1 MGIVWD
7 WGSLLWLSGAVTAGL
22 QLATFLVSSFDF
34 YGWVGCM
41 KHPCICIYVTVA
53 TRPRPRPHPQVAYYL
68 QIDKR
73 TFVPSELNPT
83 PQTSDSLRHPPT
95 HTHQT
100 VTDISGASNFVLLAW
115 LTFGLGPA
123 SGFARPLVNTLL
135 VTAWGIRLGGYLLK
149 RVLQRG
155 HDARFDE
162 ARGAFYFV

>member
-1 MGIVWD
+1 MHLHLCDRG
-7 WGSLLWLSGAVTAGL
+7 
-22 QLATFLVSSFDF
+22 
-34 YGWVGCM
+34 
-41 KHPCICIYVTVA
+41 HP
-53 TRPRPRPHPQVAYYL
+53 
-68 QIDKR
+68 
-73 TFVPSELNPT
+73 PT
-83 PQTSDSLRHPPT
+83 PAPTSTGRILPANRQAYVCPVRIESNAPHFRLSRRHPPT

-155 HDARFDE
+155 QDARFDE